1 MSVRKRLRAKS
12 PRVSTVAET
21 AKTEE
26 SALMILASLALV
38 NWIGINLE
46 HVKFGAIFLEVLI
59 DWNFLKSMT

>member
-12 PRVSTVAET
+12 PRVNTVAET

-26 SALMILASLALV
+26 RVSMILASLAVV
-38 NWIGINLE
+38 NWIGIILE
-46 HVKFGAIFLEVLI
+46 NVKLGAIFLEVVI